1 MGEIKAP
8 CWKNRSRMRELRR
21 KKRSRLCADGP
32 ARNVRFRAGSEAC
45 QLSFTRFPENHD
57 LQNPCLTVMPSLS
70 GVGVSGPRKGLT
82 LPAIHAALGPPF
94 RISAR
99 PFGHQPVLSGADFSF
114 SLSDRVSCRLFGK
127 EWGCPIRQKIFP
139 MFINLPRIL
148 TQC

>member
-1 MGEIKAP
+1 
-8 CWKNRSRMRELRR
+8 MRELRR

-82 LPAIHAALGPPF
+82 LPAIHAALGPAFRASACPF
-94 RISAR
+94 RRRLLIQLAGR
-99 PFGHQPVLSGADFSF
+99 RVVLVIREGAG
-114 SLSDRVSCRLFGK
+114 LSDSA
-127 EWGCPIRQKIFP
+127 ENFP
-139 MFINLPRIL
+139 HVHKFTENSDTVLR
-148 TQC
+148 